1 MSQSFSSD
9 TPIDGRKARGEMN
22 RRKLVAAM
30 IALVKE
36 NSVAPTAEQVSARA
50 AVSLRTVFRHFDNME
65 SLYREISVEVIK
77 LVTPEMVKPF
87 KATDWRERLDE
98 LIERRTKLFEIILP
112 FRIATE
118 ALWQSSPILKSN
130 HEMLELLQSSLLRQL
145 LPEALQQDIVLF
157 ASLSMVLSISSWQ
170 QLRLEQKLDM
180 ATARRVMTSLVHRL
194 VADQP

>member
-1 MSQSFSSD
+1 MSQSSSSD
-9 TPIDGRKARGEMN
+9 APIDGRKARGEMN

-77 LVTPEMVKPF
+77 LATPEMVKPF

-118 ALWQSSPILKSN
+118 ALWQSSPILQSN
-130 HEMLELLQSSLLRQL
+130 HEMLEQLQSSLLRQL
-145 LPEALQQDIVLF
+145 LPEALQQNIVLF

-170 QLRLEQKLDM
+170 QLRMEQKLDM
-180 ATARRVMTSLVHRL
+180 ATARRVMTSLVHGL
-194 VADQP
+194 VAAQP